1 VLICWLKSERCVC
14 LCVDWMFLG
23 GLQEE
28 RVGGGNDVE
37 VMEEKYCYV
46 DYRNKIM

>member
-1 VLICWLKSERCVC
+1 VCV
-14 LCVDWMFLG
+14 CVDWMFLG

-28 RVGGGNDVE
+28 REGGGVVE
-37 VMEEKYCYV
+37 VMEGTYCYV